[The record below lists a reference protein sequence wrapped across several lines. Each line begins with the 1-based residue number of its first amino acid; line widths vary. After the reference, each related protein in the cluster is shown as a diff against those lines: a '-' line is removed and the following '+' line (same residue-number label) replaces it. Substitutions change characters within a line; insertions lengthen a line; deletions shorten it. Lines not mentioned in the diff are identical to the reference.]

1 MIRPGEAELADP
13 RVFGDRVRGVV
24 SQTLGLPTSDDSLK
38 QARSCQAEAR
48 RRKRGSVATEV
59 TVVEDHKVEEKDN
72 VVEENVMED
81 TGALRSHSRTA
92 SSVSINLVGEH
103 TFGI

>member
-24 SQTLGLPTSDDSLK
+24 SMSLGLPTSDDSLK

-48 RRKRGSVATEV
+48 RRRRGSVATEV
-59 TVVEDHKVEEKDN
+59 TVVEDNVMEDN
-72 VVEENVMED
+72 VLEDPVMED
-81 TGALRSHSRTA
+81 TGGLRSHSRTA

>member
-1 MIRPGEAELADP
+1 MVMPGEAELADP

-48 RRKRGSVATEV
+48 RRRRGSVATEV
-59 TVVEDHKVEEKDN
+59 TVVEDNVMEDN
-72 VVEENVMED
+72 VLEDPVMED
-81 TGALRSHSRTA
+81 TGGLRSHSRTA